1 MLPYYILPMYALYT
15 KVLVFISTVYNLVL
29 YFLKGSYNT
38 IAISSQIYNTTV
50 CGDMLVQ
57 PHFDKLY

>member
-1 MLPYYILPMYALYT
+1 MLPYYNLPMYALYT

-50 CGDMLVQ
+50 CGDMLV
-57 PHFDKLY
+57 